1 MRHVLGAALV
11 ALATLGPAQAA
22 TLVFFDGFESSAR
35 KLSTANLQQNVTGW
49 KVTAGGVDVIGT
61 NFFEWYGKG
70 RYLDMNGSTRT
81 PGRIEKTIGGLT
93 AGKTYTLGF
102 DYGYNLN
109 SGTNEQLSFGIAGLT
124 GSINPADFALVAAP
138 TFRKALYTFKASAAS
153 HDLFFADTGVTPDD
167 NGGPVLDNVE
177 INAVPLPA
185 GLPLLAAALGG
196 LALLRRRRRA

>member
-22 TLVFFDGFESSAR
+22 TVVFFDGFESSAL

-49 KVTAGGVDVIGT
+49 TVTAGGVDVIGT
-61 NFFEWYGKG
+61 GFFEWYGKG

-81 PGRIEKTIGGLT
+81 PGRIERTIGNLT

-102 DYGYNLN
+102 DYGYNKN
-109 SGTNEQLSFGIAGLT
+109 SGKNEKLSFGIAGLS
-124 GSINPADFALVAAP
+124 GSINPADFALVVPPA
-138 TFRKALYTFKASAAS
+138 FQKALYTFKATAS
-153 HDLFFADTGVTPDD
+153 SHLLFFADTGTTPND
-167 NGGPVLDNVE
+167 NGGAILDNVQ

>member
-1 MRHVLGAALV
+1 MRHIWGAALV
-11 ALATLGPAQAA
+11 ALGSLGPAQAA
-22 TLVFFDGFESSAR
+22 TVFFDGFESSALE
-35 KLSTANLQQNVTGW
+35 LSNANLQQNVSGW
-49 KVTAGGVDVIGT
+49 TVTAGGVDVIGT
-61 NFFEWYGKG
+61 NYFQWYGTG
-70 RYLDMNGSTRT
+70 RYLDMNGSTQT